1 MQVDSR
7 KRKLDPKEIIMTF
20 AEDHEKRYPPN
31 ITFNSIINELK
42 SKKSQLMQQ
51 GNTVFLVSPAKNKTA
66 VFRALNADTA
76 ENYVANTI
84 VFVQAM
90 KDLDYNYLYTEF
102 TDPAILNVLKAAFKS
117 HIPKQAGAAY
127 RAYRLKDGKGYTAI
141 ISTGNE
147 KGKQ

>member
-20 AEDHEKRYPPN
+20 AQDHEKRYPPN
-31 ITFNSIINELK
+31 VTFNSIINEVK
-42 SKKSQLMQQ
+42 SKKSRIMQQ

-90 KDLDYNYLYTEF
+90 RDLGYDYLYTEF
-102 TDPAILNVLKAAFKS
+102 TDPSILNVLKAAFKS
-117 HIPKQAGAAY
+117 NIPKEANAAY
-127 RAYRLKDGKGYTAI
+127 KAYRDKDGQGYSAI
-141 ISTGNE
+141 ISTGE
-147 KGKQ
+147 KKGK

>member
-31 ITFNSIINELK
+31 ITFNSIINEIK
-42 SKKSQLMQQ
+42 SKKTKLMQQ
-51 GNTVFLVSPAKNKTA
+51 GNTVFLVSPAKKQTA
-66 VFRALNADTA
+66 IFRALNADTA
-76 ENYVANTI
+76 QNYVANTI

-90 KDLDYNYLYTEF
+90 QDLGYKFLYTQF
-102 TDPAILNVLKAAFKS
+102 TDPAILNVLKAAFTS

-127 RAYRLKDGKGYTAI
+127 KAYKLKDDRGYSAI
-141 ISTGNE
+141 ISTGE
-147 KGKQ
+147 KKGK